1 MHVRFLASL
10 HWSAAKALY
19 WTRVELFLNSV
30 WLSVSVFLVILCL
43 RSFRNGHTKLPWS
56 TVIALCL
63 LLVLLFPVISMT
75 DDLVAM
81 TAPAD
86 AEQMLRRYDASWIA
100 SWMQSHSLWL
110 LDALALLS
118 LIVAGIVSLLSCST
132 RVRPHTFV
140 ATLLDGLVRAL
151 GVRPPPAASPVAA

>member
-1 MHVRFLASL
+1 
-10 HWSAAKALY
+10 
-19 WTRVELFLNSV
+19 
-30 WLSVSVFLVILCL
+30 
-43 RSFRNGHTKLPWS
+43 
-56 TVIALCL
+56 
-63 LLVLLFPVISMT
+63 LFPVISMT

-86 AEQMLRRYDASWIA
+86 AEHMLRRYDA

-132 RVRPHTFV
+132 RVRPRTFV

>member
-1 MHVRFLASL
+1 M
-10 HWSAAKALY
+10 
-19 WTRVELFLNSV
+19 ELFLNSV

-43 RSFRNGHTKLPWS
+43 RSFRNGHTKLTWS

-86 AEQMLRRYDASWIA
+86 AEHMLRRYDAS
-100 SWMQSHSLWL
+100 SMESPSVWL

-118 LIVAGIVSLLSCST
+118 LIMAGIVSLLSCST

-140 ATLLDGLVRAL
+140 ATLLAGLVRAL
-151 GVRPPPAASPVAA
+151 GVRPPPAASPITA